1 MQAIGKIGLCIPEI
15 TDSLDLEMLDGM
27 FTQAQA
33 LGYDLLLFTGVYNI
47 HTNRGY
53 NASHR
58 GLDNIYA
65 LPAIAD
71 LDAVILAE
79 HGSPVLQPQVAYL
92 R

>member
-15 TDSLDLEMLDGM
+15 TDSLDFEMLDGM

-53 NASHR
+53 ISE
-58 GLDNIYA
+58 
-65 LPAIAD
+65 
-71 LDAVILAE
+71 VAE
-79 HGSPVLQPQVAYL
+79 LCGNQSL
-92 R
+92 RHFTRQFGQYTGITPTDYRKKHS